1 MDRLDNEDIGLIW
14 ARHYPKRSE
23 SESSRSLC
31 VTLAMIIK
39 QRAESIILPY
49 DDGADKLRRASI
61 SWTSSVDH
69 DNECYCS
76 LREGRRRVSAVF
88 GLD

>member
-1 MDRLDNEDIGLIW
+1 MDRLDNGDIGLIW

-23 SESSRSLC
+23 TQSSKSLC

-49 DDGADKLRRASI
+49 DDGTDKLRRA
-61 SWTSSVDH
+61 
-69 DNECYCS
+69 
-76 LREGRRRVSAVF
+76 LLAARGPKRAV
-88 GLD
+88 